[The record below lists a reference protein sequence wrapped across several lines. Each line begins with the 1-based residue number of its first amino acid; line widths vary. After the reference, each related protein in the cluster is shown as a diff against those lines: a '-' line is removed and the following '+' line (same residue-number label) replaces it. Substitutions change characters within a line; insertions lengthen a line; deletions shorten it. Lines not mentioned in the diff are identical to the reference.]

1 MSYLKLKIGNVHR
14 EMETV
19 RKNLKTAVREMKNV
33 FYRLIIRLNIDEER
47 INEYEERSIEIVQ
60 HETQREKK
68 RKRKEKQNKNVQEL
82 WDTIKRYNISEDERD
97 PAYI

>member
-1 MSYLKLKIGNVHR
+1 
-14 EMETV
+14 
-19 RKNLKTAVREMKNV
+19 MKHK
-33 FYRLIIRLNIDEER
+33 EK
-47 INEYEERSIEIVQ
+47 
-60 HETQREKK
+60 KK